1 MKLKRAILH
10 VDSVVSLATADFS
23 VPISVETEF
32 TPFRLHFSSVP
43 LHGTIGWLGEQPLVL
58 YALADWPWDWDGANA
73 VTMIAVS
80 KDSVELFRRG
90 MPEQMN
96 QVTLGRA
103 ALDFDTGRFP
113 PSGS

>member
-1 MKLKRAILH
+1 
-10 VDSVVSLATADFS
+10 
-23 VPISVETEF
+23 
-32 TPFRLHFSSVP
+32 
-43 LHGTIGWLGEQPLVL
+43 
-58 YALADWPWDWDGANA
+58 
-73 VTMIAVS
+73 MIAVS